1 MTTLKNL
8 LVLLGALFIPLVVMV
23 VGFNGFHAGPA
34 PAYAGYGLLLA
45 LAAVF
50 GFKRNFT
57 AMGLYLGSVFVL
69 MIVYPKLA
77 GLESYGREGRM
88 LGQLSELRMHLEE
101 LKAAQGAYPATAE
114 ALAAKPLDL
123 LDGHSVTSAVE
134 SVRLPPEAYL
144 APPSAPETELLAVV
158 VRAQGSEREYRRF
171 WSREE
176 RTPILLYP
184 GGTYA
189 YEVRR
194 GQGVAFIASGT
205 VTVPLPPDFKV
216 DGGAY
221 VYDSATGQVFINCT
235 HDRRQQVE
243 PWWTF

>member
-1 MTTLKNL
+1 MATLKNL
-8 LVLLGALFIPLVVMV
+8 LILLGALVIPLAVAV
-23 VGFNGFHAGPA
+23 VGFNWFHAGPA
-34 PAYAGYGLLLA
+34 PAYAGYALLLS

-50 GFKRNFT
+50 GFKRNRT
-57 AMGLYLGSVFVL
+57 AMGLYLASTLVL

-88 LGQLSELRMHLEE
+88 LGQLSELRMRLEE
-101 LKAAQGAYPATAE
+101 VRAAQGAYPATAA
-114 ALAAKPLDL
+114 ALTAKPLDL
-123 LDGHSVTSAVE
+123 LDGHPVTSAVE
-134 SVRLPPEAYL
+134 TVRLPPEAYL
-144 APPSAPETELLAVV
+144 LPPAAPEAELLSVV
-158 VRAQGSEREYRRF
+158 VRAQGSTRERRRF

-205 VTVPLPPDFKV
+205 VTVPLPPDFKA
-216 DGGAY
+216 DGGTY
-221 VYDSATGQVFINCT
+221 VYDPAAGQVFINCT
-235 HDRRQQVE
+235 HERRQQVE
-243 PWWTF
+243 PWWSF